1 MTERRAPGAGQS
13 PAGSGPR
20 PFSCLWCGTVY
31 RPRSGDDLESWA
43 RLCPDCLGRAQ
54 ENEFLRFRLRDAL
67 AARAR
72 AAVVHGRPE
81 EGVGSEIA
89 GPPNAPPAAPPV
101 AVAPPVTGARTP
113 DQHEQPPG
121 PATSSGTGPDDDWY
135 LGQGAHERGA
145 IQQAAWQAELDAA
158 IRWLDGQALA
168 GRIVE
173 LAAGTGWWSPILA
186 GRGELW
192 VTDGSGEALDLARS
206 RLVAHGL
213 RAHLHVRDP
222 WAPPD
227 APADVLTAAFW
238 LSRVGTGRLEA
249 AAQLARSWLRDGGQF
264 LFIDVAG
271 ELADALGAVAPRVDV
286 DAVGSALRAAGFVEV
301 EVERPGRLLVLG
313 RARA

>member
-1 MTERRAPGAGQS
+1 MTDRRLPEADQAQG
-13 PAGSGPR
+13 GSDPR
-20 PFSCLWCGTVY
+20 PFTCLWCGTVY
-31 RPRSGDDLESWA
+31 RPRSVDDLEGWA

-72 AAVVHGRPE
+72 AAVDHARPE
-81 EGVGSEIA
+81 AGVRSEIA
-89 GPPNAPPAAPPV
+89 GPPNAPPAAGPV
-101 AVAPPVTGARTP
+101 AGALSAPGPNTP
-113 DQHEQPPG
+113 GEDEQPPR
-121 PATSSGTGPDDDWY
+121 PDEPSGTGPDDDWY
-135 LGQGAHERGA
+135 LGQGAHQRGA

-158 IRWLDGQALA
+158 IRWLYGQALA

-173 LAAGTGWWSPILA
+173 LAAGTGWWSPLLA
-186 GRGELW
+186 DRGELW
-192 VTDGSGEALDLARS
+192 VTDGSGAALDRARA

-238 LSRVGTGRLEA
+238 LSRVGPGRLEA
-249 AAQLARSWLRDGGQF
+249 AARLARSWLRDGGQF

-271 ELADALGAVAPRVDV
+271 EVPDASAAVAPRVDV